1 MPNYTTA
8 DDPLAYDEQGNYPGK
23 HQPWY
28 VRAAEGATFGI
39 YDPNYKE
46 ATNRNKQIIQ
56 AQTEQNLN
64 RAKADEWRNEAAKN
78 IQAFAQNL
86 VQFTGIDKA
95 EALKLATEHYQ
106 EQSALQ
112 AQQAQNAV
120 TKGKAEGA
128 LPFAKNVGAE
138 GAQDDIVAKQANRSR
153 NTGALQQSE
162 ASNTLGTPKTNALTD
177 STEAKKKLAQEQGGL
192 ATAIDQNSTA
202 ELERA
207 LKDPAAEQKY
217 LRDQQLIK
225 QLQAAGGVAG
235 AKMRNQQTTADAA
248 ALAGDIQSG
257 EYDKLRQAG
266 QALPFQQHIGPG
278 AAVVNS
284 LTGQKTEQPAL
295 PVGMYQR
302 GLDANGEPMYGV
314 YRGVMAPST
323 ADKVAQP
330 IQSPVEPGVVRIP
343 RRSLLNPNQQ

>member
-28 VRAAEGATFGI
+28 VRAAEGATLGI
-39 YDPNYKE
+39 YDPNYKD
-46 ATNRNKQIIQ
+46 ATERNKQIIQ

-64 RAKADEWRNEAAKN
+64 RAKADEGRNEAAKN

-120 TKGKAEGA
+120 TRGKAEGA
-128 LPFAKNVGAE
+128 LPFAKSVGAE

-162 ASNTLGTPKTNALTD
+162 ASNTLGTPKTNALKD

-235 AKMRNQQTTADAA
+235 AKLQNQQTTADAA
-248 ALAGDIQSG
+248 AFAGDIQSG
-257 EYDKLRQAG
+257 AYDQNRRA
-266 QALPFQQHIGPG
+266 ALDRASTMILPQGG
-278 AAVVNS
+278 MAVRADGSRIEN
-284 LTGQKTEQPAL
+284 
-295 PVGMYQR
+295 
-302 GLDANGEPMYGV
+302 PMYFSTIRNTDADGNIKV
-314 YRGVMAPST
+314 SGIRGREYQGT
-323 ADKVAQP
+323 ADQVSPP
-330 IQSPVEPGVVRIP
+330 IPSPVEPGVVRIP